1 MIPVSIV
8 VYWMMIFWLK
18 QSDTWKLKQSNT
30 VSMVVYWMMIFWL
43 KQSDTWK
50 LKQSDTCVN
59 GGLLNDDILIKTK
72 WYLEIKT
79 KWYLCQSVYWMMI
92 FWLKQSDMSIV
103 VYWMMIFWLKQSDTW
118 KLKQSGTC
126 VNGGLLNDDIL
137 IKTKCVN
144 GGLLNDDTLIKTK
157 WYLEIK
163 TKWYLC
169 QWWFIEW
176 WYFD

>member
-18 QSDTWKLKQSNT
+18 QS
-30 VSMVVYWMMIFWL
+30 Y
-43 KQSDTWK
+43 TWK

-59 GGLLNDDILIKTK
+59 GGLLNDDTLIKTK
-72 WYLEIKT
+72 WYM
-79 KWYLCQSVYWMMI
+79 CQ
-92 FWLKQSDMSIV
+92 
-103 VYWMMIFWLKQSDTW
+103 
-118 KLKQSGTC
+118 C
-126 VNGGLLNDDIL
+126 
-137 IKTKCVN
+137 
-144 GGLLNDDTLIKTK
+144 GLLNDDTLIKESDTCVIDG
-157 WYLEIK
+157 LLNDDILIK